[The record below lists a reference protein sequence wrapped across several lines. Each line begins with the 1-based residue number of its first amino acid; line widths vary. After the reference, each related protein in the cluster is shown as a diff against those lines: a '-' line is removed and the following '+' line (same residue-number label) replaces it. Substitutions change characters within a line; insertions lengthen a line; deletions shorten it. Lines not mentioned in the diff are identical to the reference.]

1 MAPESSVEP
10 TDRPAL
16 VVLSSLFP
24 SEAQP
29 GAGLFV
35 RERMFRVAKLLPL
48 SVVSPRAWFPGQS
61 VLSRWGFGSRPRTAA
76 HEQQQQT
83 VWFPKFLSVP
93 KLFRRMDAW
102 MMALGAYP
110 RLRAL
115 QRAGRLDVLDAH
127 FGYPDG
133 AAAVKLGRWLKV
145 PVCITLRGTELRHS
159 QDPFLGPQLRAA
171 LCQAQQVF
179 SVSESLRQLA
189 LSLGAAPDKVKVVGN
204 GVDLQRFQI
213 LDKAQQRAR
222 LQLDPNAPVLITV
235 GGLVERKGFH
245 RVIDCLPELL
255 KQFPGLTYLVVG
267 GPSPEGDWTEKLKAQ
282 VQSLGLTE
290 RVRFMG
296 PVKPDDLAGLL
307 SAADLF
313 VLSTRN
319 EGWANVFL
327 EAMACGLPVVT
338 TNVGGNAEVVNHDSL
353 GEVLPF
359 GDHERLCAA
368 LERGLRRDWDRQAI
382 RAYAQNNTWDR
393 RVEVLVQ
400 EFRRIHSQATA
411 AGRAKS
417 S

>member
-1 MAPESSVEP
+1 MALESSGAP
-10 TDRPAL
+10 QDRPAL

-24 SEAQP
+24 SATQP

-35 RERMFRVAKLLPL
+35 RERMFRVAKILPL

-61 VLSRWGFGSRPRTAA
+61 LLSRFGFGSRVSTAA
-76 HEQQQQT
+76 IEQQQQT
-83 VWFPKFLSVP
+83 VWLPKFLSVP

-102 MMALGAYP
+102 MMALAALP

-115 QRAGRLDVLDAH
+115 RRAGRLDVLDAH

-133 AAAVKLGRWLKV
+133 AAAVRLGRWLKV
-145 PVCITLRGTELRHS
+145 PVCITMRGTELRHS
-159 QDPFLGPQLRAA
+159 QDPALGPQLRKA

-189 LSLGAAPDKVKVVGN
+189 LSLGASPEKVKVVGN
-204 GVDLQRFQI
+204 GVDLQRFQM
-213 LDKAQQRAR
+213 LDKVQQRVR
-222 LQLDPNAPVLITV
+222 LGLLADAPVLITV

-245 RVIDCLPELL
+245 RVIDCLPSLL
-255 KQFPGLTYLVVG
+255 KQFPALIYLVVG
-267 GPSPEGDWTEKLKAQ
+267 GPSPEGDWTEKLKSQ
-282 VQSLGLTE
+282 VQSLGLE
-290 RVRFMG
+290 AHVRFLG

-338 TNVGGNAEVVNHDSL
+338 TDVGGNAEVVNHSSL

-359 GDHERLCAA
+359 GDHDRLCSAI
-368 LERGLRRDWDRQAI
+368 EQGLRRDWDRQAI
-382 RAYAQNNTWDR
+382 RTYAQDNTWDR
-393 RVEVLVQ
+393 RVEVLVE
-400 EFRRIHSQATA
+400 EFRRIHRQASA
-411 AGRAKS
+411 AAKAAPR
-417 S
+417 

>member
-1 MAPESSVEP
+1 MVPESRPSP
-10 TDRPAL
+10 RDRPAL

-24 SEAQP
+24 SEAQT

-35 RERMFRVAKLLPL
+35 RERMFRVAKVLPL
-48 SVVSPRAWFPGQS
+48 SVVSPRAWFPGQRF
-61 VLSRWGFGSRPRTAA
+61 LSRMGFGSRASTAA
-76 HEQQQQT
+76 VEQQQET
-83 VWFPKFLSVP
+83 VWFPKFVSVP

-102 MMALGAYP
+102 MMALGAFS
-110 RLRAL
+110 RLKAL

-133 AAAVKLGRWLKV
+133 AAAVRLGRWLKV
-145 PVCITLRGTELRHS
+145 PVCITMRGTELRHA
-159 QDPFLGPQLRAA
+159 QDPALAPQLREA

-189 LSLGAAPDKVKVVGN
+189 LGLGAQPDKVKVVGN
-204 GVDLQRFQI
+204 GVDLQRFQM
-213 LDKAQQRAR
+213 LDKTLQRSR
-222 LQLDPNAPVLITV
+222 LGLAANVRVLITV

-245 RVIDCLPELL
+245 RVIECLPSLL
-255 KQFPGLTYLVVG
+255 KHFPGLTYLIVG
-267 GPSPEGDWTEKLKAQ
+267 GPSPEGDWTDKLKAQ

-290 RVRFMG
+290 QVRFLG

-313 VLSTRN
+313 VLSTSN

-338 TNVGGNAEVVNHDSL
+338 TDVGGNSEVVNHDSL
-353 GEVLPF
+353 GEVVAF
-359 GDHERLCAA
+359 GDHERLCSAI
-368 LERGLRRDWDRQAI
+368 ERGLRRDWDRQAI
-382 RAYAQNNTWDR
+382 QAYAQDNTWDR

-400 EFRRIHSQATA
+400 EFRRIHSQ
-411 AGRAKS
+411 GRGTFEDS
-417 S
+417 SP